1 MTKWS
6 GCLAVFAVALAT
18 GLGPAARAQG
28 NCSPALGHPPLVQ
41 EGSLIA
47 AINPTVAPI
56 QYIDDSGKLIGL
68 DVDLGNEIAKRLCL
82 KMAFQSTQFAT
93 MIPLLKE
100 GRIDMI
106 DSFMFYT
113 PDRAAQVLMIPYGA
127 STMAI
132 VVPKSNTDKIDG
144 PEYFSGKSFGVE
156 LGTVDYH
163 DAQTASAALQKAGKP
178 PIDIHTFDTYAT
190 VLQALS
196 AGQVQGAFIG
206 TEEAYYYRNKG
217 VDFFRICPDRL
228 RPACRGAGLQG
239 ASHRRRR
246 RQGDE
251 RHAHGRD
258 LRQDFQAIRTLR
270 AAGAVQDNQWPDPGS
285 ELHGAAP
292 ITAASIWTGAGA
304 DMKAPDDPAASDRR
318 ILSGTTPGAAT
329 PAPPLQRTGSTRP
342 ENRPA

>member
-82 KMAFQSTQFAT
+82 KMDFQSTQFAT

-113 PDRAAQVLMIPYGA
+113 PDRAAQVLLIPYGA

-217 VDFFRICPDRL
+217 VDFFRIALTGYDPHAEAL
-228 RPACRGAGLQG
+228 AFKEPAIA
-239 ASHRRRR
+239 
-246 RQGDE
+246 D
-251 RHAHGRD
+251 
-258 LRQDFQAIRTLR
+258 
-270 AAGAVQDNQWPDPGS
+270 AVAKVMNDMHTDGTFDKIFKPYGHCVLPGPYKITS
-285 ELHGAAP
+285 GP
-292 ITAASIWTGAGA
+292 I
-304 DMKAPDDPAASDRR
+304 
-318 ILSGTTPGAAT
+318 
-329 PAPPLQRTGSTRP
+329 PAPNCTAQPQ
-342 ENRPA
+342 